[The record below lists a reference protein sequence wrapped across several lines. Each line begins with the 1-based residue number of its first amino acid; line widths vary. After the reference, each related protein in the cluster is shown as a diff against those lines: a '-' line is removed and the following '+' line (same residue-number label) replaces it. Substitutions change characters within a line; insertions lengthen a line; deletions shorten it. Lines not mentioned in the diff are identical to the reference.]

1 MIFFESQHH
10 TKKSSIFKN
19 MKHFFYLL
27 TIFSLIGCT
36 ATTEPSQ
43 EFLESSSSEKTNSSS
58 SVETSSSSQV
68 LESSSSNLS
77 EWSSSSQVLESSS
90 SNLSELSSSSQVL
103 ESSSSNLGE
112 LSSSSL
118 SIYEA
123 VKENEFYT
131 TRDSVAAY
139 LCRFGNLPQN
149 YVNKATAQTLYEKT
163 TGNAFSKWN
172 FNPWELLSVM
182 VGGDTFENREGLLP
196 TASYKEAD
204 VEYFAE
210 NRGNKRLVYAE
221 NCIIFYTADHY
232 ESFSLLEIEK

>member
-1 MIFFESQHH
+1 MKLWLFF
-10 TKKSSIFKN
+10 
-19 MKHFFYLL
+19 FFL
-27 TIFSLIGCT
+27 TIFSLIACT

-58 SVETSSSSQV
+58 SVETLISSSSSEES
-68 LESSSSNLS
+68 LESSSSDV
-77 EWSSSSQVLESSS
+77 EEPVSSSSVET
-90 SNLSELSSSSQVL
+90 
-103 ESSSSNLGE
+103 
-112 LSSSSL
+112 SSSSL

-163 TGNAFSKWN
+163 TGNTFSKWN

-182 VGGDTFENREGLLP
+182 VGGDTFANREGLLP

-221 NCIIFYTADHY
+221 NCIIYYTADHY

>member
-1 MIFFESQHH
+1 
-10 TKKSSIFKN
+10 

-27 TIFSLIGCT
+27 TIFSLIACT

-43 EFLESSSSEKTNSSS
+43 EFLESSSSEKINSYSSSEIIISSS
-58 SVETSSSSQV
+58 SVET
-68 LESSSSNLS
+68 
-77 EWSSSSQVLESSS
+77 
-90 SNLSELSSSSQVL
+90 
-103 ESSSSNLGE
+103 
-112 LSSSSL
+112 SSSSL

-182 VGGDTFENREGLLP
+182 VGGDTFANREGLLP

-221 NCIIFYTADHY
+221 NCIIYYTADHY